1 MIFRT
6 DLAKE
11 ALENT
16 SERKGVISKKIN
28 SFGIEGDF
36 VQLTED
42 CNELGKKKGKYIS
55 FETDSVIMRN
65 VENYENISKVYSSLT
80 SCVCVCVLFS
90 GSEASSARVDR
101 I

>member
-16 SERKGVISKKIN
+16 SNKESVINKKII
-28 SFGIEGDF
+28 SFGILGDF

-42 CNELGKKKGKYIS
+42 CGELGKKKGKYITQKGKAFLAFPS
-55 FETDSVIMRN
+55 
-65 VENYENISKVYSSLT
+65 
-80 SCVCVCVLFS
+80 
-90 GSEASSARVDR
+90 
-101 I
+101 

>member
-16 SERKGVISKKIN
+16 SKREGIISKRIN
-28 SFGIEGDF
+28 RFGISGDF

-55 FETDSVIMRN
+55 FETDSVISRE
-65 VENYENISKVYSSLT
+65 VENYENISIKL
-80 SCVCVCVLFS
+80 
-90 GSEASSARVDR
+90 EKQ
-101 I
+101 